1 MKHVKLFEQY
11 ISEGMFN
18 TYTEL
23 SRYEF
28 EEISKVF
35 KKLHKNN
42 TVTYDKK
49 EDVSYGHRKG
59 SKTSLWK
66 FFHDEGEFHHS
77 EKERDVLGLIN
88 FKNMVSK
95 NHPWSK

>member
-11 ISEGMFN
+11 ISEGIFN

-23 SRYEF
+23 LPYDYDKFVTS
-28 EEISKVF
+28 F
-35 KKLHKNN
+35 KELHKDNI
-42 TVTYDKK
+42 VTYDKK

-59 SKTSLWK
+59 SKQSFWK
-66 FFHDEGEFHHS
+66 YFHDEYNLYHS

-88 FKNMVSK
+88 FKNMVAK
-95 NHPWSK
+95 GHPWSK